1 MTTTGRITL
10 IRFSLCC
17 LLCVSWFADAAGQ
30 QPPTARDTQMLK
42 RYTKGVVC
50 DPQRLKWL
58 TVVVVADSSRLTVA
72 ADSTAPGC
80 ELGLVALRALGAG
93 RAKAFGIGPSDTA
106 SVRCAG
112 FFDAA
117 FQLLTAPGG
126 HPGRG
131 DRSWVVTLLTRKGPV
146 AVRFDRWKAQTRV
159 YLEIEPYSLPKA
171 VQQACGLD
179 ERTRG
184 ILTLPTRSGVV
195 PG

>member
-1 MTTTGRITL
+1 
-10 IRFSLCC
+10 
-17 LLCVSWFADAAGQ
+17 
-30 QPPTARDTQMLK
+30 MLK
-42 RYTKGVVC
+42 GYTKGVVC

-58 TVVVVADSSRLTVA
+58 TVVVGADSTWLTVV
-72 ADSTAPGC
+72 ADSTAAQC
-80 ELGLVALRALGAG
+80 KLGLVALRALGAG
-93 RAKAFGIGPSDTA
+93 RVKAFGIGPSDTA

-117 FQLLTAPGG
+117 FLLLTAPGG

-146 AVRFDRWKAQTRV
+146 AVRFDRWKAQKRV
-159 YLEIEPYSLPKA
+159 SLEIEPLSLPKA

-195 PG
+195 RG

>member
-30 QPPTARDTQMLK
+30 SPPTARDTQMLK

-58 TVVVVADSSRLTVA
+58 WGSDATA
-72 ADSTAPGC
+72 ARC

-93 RAKAFGIGPSDTA
+93 RVKAFGIGPSDTA

-117 FQLLTAPGG
+117 FLLLNGPGR
-126 HPGRG
+126 HPGRA

-146 AVRFDRWKAQTRV
+146 AVRFNRWRSQIRV
-159 YLEIEPYSLPKA
+159 YPDEGGPLPKA
-171 VQQACGLD
+171 VRQACGLD
-179 ERTRG
+179 ERPYGSITRV
-184 ILTLPTRSGVV
+184 PTRSGVV

>member
-1 MTTTGRITL
+1 M

-17 LLCVSWFADAAGQ
+17 LLCVPWFADATGQ
-30 QPPTARDTQMLK
+30 SPPTARDTQMLK
-42 RYTKGVVC
+42 GYTKGVVC

-58 TVVVVADSSRLTVA
+58 EGSDATA
-72 ADSTAPGC
+72 ARC

-117 FQLLTAPGG
+117 FLLLNGPGR
-126 HPGRG
+126 HPGRA
-131 DRSWVVTLLTRKGPV
+131 DRSWVVTLPTRKGPV
-146 AVRFDRWKAQTRV
+146 AVRFDRWKAQVRV
-159 YLEIEPYSLPKA
+159 SLEIEPLSLPKA